1 MFGFYDIPPYMYRY
15 NKILICHKVTRE
27 GLAHLSYLLSL
38 KFEECGAEVNIWTLK
53 KGNDIRLKKIE

>member
-1 MFGFYDIPPYMYRY
+1 MFSFYDIPPNMYRY

-27 GLAHLSYLLSL
+27 GLAHLPYLLPL

-53 KGNDIRLKKIE
+53 EGSDIWLKKTE